1 MARPPLEVA
10 DLICAAGDAFLE
22 RNRHWLRW
30 KHIKV
35 LLAIRR
41 CRTAA
46 LGGHLDECTR
56 CGYRATISYNSCR
69 NRHCPKCQTAA
80 RDRWI
85 AARRRELLPT
95 RYLHVVFT
103 LPHRLAP
110 LVLQN
115 KKVLYGLLFR
125 TSAETL
131 LEVARDPRH
140 LGAEI
145 GFFSVLHT
153 WSQQL
158 KIHPHAHCVVPAGG
172 LSLDHTRW
180 VRSRDNYFLPKG
192 VLREIFRGKFVD
204 ALEQAFQNGQLRF
217 EGDLKLLAQ
226 PKIFAAW
233 LRPLFR
239 QDWVVYLK
247 RPFGGPEY
255 VLHYLG
261 RYTHRVAISNH
272 RLVSLTDGQ
281 VTFRWRDSAHHNEQK
296 LLSLSLDEFLCRFLL
311 HVLPKGFV
319 RIRNF
324 GFLANRKRATL
335 LPLCFQLLG
344 SEQQPQAEQQHASS
358 TEHCPGLWRCPKCG
372 GPMKVIER
380 LTAAEI
386 QLRSPPRISAAA

>member
-1 MARPPLEVA
+1 MRRPPLEVA
-10 DLICAAGDAFLE
+10 DIIRAAGELFIE
-22 RNRHWLRW
+22 QNRHWLCW
-30 KHIKV
+30 KHVKV
-35 LLAIRR
+35 LRAIER

-56 CGYRATISYNSCR
+56 CGHRAISFNSCR

-85 AARRRELLPT
+85 AARQKELLPT

-103 LPHRLAP
+103 LPGRLSP

-115 KKVLYGLLFR
+115 KKIIYDLLFR

-131 LEVARDPRH
+131 LEVARNPEH

-153 WSQQL
+153 WSQKL
-158 KIHPHAHCVVPAGG
+158 TAHPHVHCVVPAGG
-172 LSLDHTRW
+172 LSPDHARW
-180 VRSRDNYFLPKG
+180 IRSRDNYFLPKK
-192 VLREIFRGKFVD
+192 VLAELFRGKFVD
-204 ALEQAFQNGQLRF
+204 ALKEAFQNGQLHF
-217 EGDLKLLAQ
+217 HGDLKLLAQ
-226 PKIFAAW
+226 PEIFAAW
-233 LRPLFR
+233 LRPLHR

-247 RPFGGPEY
+247 RPFGGPAY
-255 VLHYLG
+255 VVHYLG

-272 RLVSLTDGQ
+272 RLVSFKDGQ

-296 LLSLSLDEFLCRFLL
+296 LMTLSVDEFLRRFLL
-311 HVLPKGFV
+311 HILPKGFV

-324 GFLANRKRATL
+324 GFLANRRRSTL

-344 SEQQPQAEQQHASS
+344 TTPQPPAEEHSSS
-358 TEHCPGLWRCPKCG
+358 TEDAAELYRCPHCG

-386 QLRSPPRISAAA
+386 LLRSPPEVTAAA